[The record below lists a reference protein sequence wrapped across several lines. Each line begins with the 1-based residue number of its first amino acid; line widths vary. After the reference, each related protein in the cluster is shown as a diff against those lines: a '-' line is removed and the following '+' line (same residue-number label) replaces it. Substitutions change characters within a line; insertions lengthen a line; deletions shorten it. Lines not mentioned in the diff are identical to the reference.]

1 MNNTLNL
8 VYDIWDGD
16 KPIFNGKSHYPNRNF
31 WDFEDFIKSYVN
43 SFSHDN
49 ESGKF
54 IIRTHKIKDVYN
66 NPNEKFYYII
76 CHGSI
81 NIDEIVKGKLIL
93 SDEIQECLK
102 LCSNFNVAFFSHH
115 ESDNEN
121 GFIYLNKSD
130 LPNKQLYVVN
140 NNYKLNDYV
149 VKYNS
154 EINVYSIM
162 YLPIVVSL
170 SLQRDDGTK
179 FDINKKEKFFMCFNR
194 GPKIQRYSLLA
205 FMMKNNMLDNTNWS
219 FIPLNIEYGY
229 NHDNYSDI
237 FSENQI
243 KEYENEIKIL
253 NKLKLKIS
261 DYEKTQL
268 SFNENNEIT
277 ILNPK
282 YIKSLSP
289 PDMPCNYE
297 NSYVNIVTETKFLD
311 EENVIQISEK
321 SFKPFFYYQFP
332 MILATHHHIKSLKE
346 KYDFDFFG
354 DLIDHSYDNEP
365 NQKKR
370 FKLFIN
376 EIKRLYENKENLIE
390 FYKNNQQRFED
401 NKNKVIG
408 IGLKDSDYSFIKNLL
423 NQ

>member
-1 MNNTLNL
+1 
-8 VYDIWDGD
+8 
-16 KPIFNGKSHYPNRNF
+16 
-31 WDFEDFIKSYVN
+31 
-43 SFSHDN
+43 
-49 ESGKF
+49 
-54 IIRTHKIKDVYN
+54 
-66 NPNEKFYYII
+66 
-76 CHGSI
+76 
-81 NIDEIVKGKLIL
+81 
-93 SDEIQECLK
+93 
-102 LCSNFNVAFFSHH
+102 
-115 ESDNEN
+115 
-121 GFIYLNKSD
+121 
-130 LPNKQLYVVN
+130 
-140 NNYKLNDYV
+140 
-149 VKYNS
+149 
-154 EINVYSIM
+154 
-162 YLPIVVSL
+162 VSL

-205 FMMKNNMLDNTNWS
+205 FMMKNNMLDDTNWS

-229 NHDNYSDI
+229 SQDNYGDI
-237 FSENQI
+237 FSEDQI
-243 KEYENEIKIL
+243 KKYENEIKIL

-261 DYEKTQL
+261 DHEKTQL
-268 SFNENNEIT
+268 SFNKNNEIT

-346 KYDFDFFG
+346 KYDFDLFE
-354 DLIDHSYDNEP
+354 DVIDHSYDNEP
-365 NQKKR
+365 DQKKR
-370 FKLFIN
+370 FKLFID
-376 EIKRLYENKENLIE
+376 EIKRLYENKDNLIE

-401 NKNKVIG
+401 NKNKVIRVG
-408 IGLKDSDYSFIKNLL
+408 QNASDYSFIKNLL